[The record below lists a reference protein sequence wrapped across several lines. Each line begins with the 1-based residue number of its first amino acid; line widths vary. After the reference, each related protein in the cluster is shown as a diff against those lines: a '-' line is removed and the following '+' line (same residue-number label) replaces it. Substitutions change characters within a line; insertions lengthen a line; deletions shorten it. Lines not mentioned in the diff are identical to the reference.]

1 MMEHLAVD
9 YVAFTPM
16 KGDAVDDAHG
26 LMYLSIP
33 SGKPVLWPVLLLR
46 SDYLIRHMKYR
57 GSQSGM
63 LRRL

>member
-26 LMYLSIP
+26 LMCPLIP
-33 SGKPVLWPVLLLR
+33 GGKPVLWPVPLSR
-46 SDYLIRHMKYR
+46 SDYLIRHMKCR
-57 GSQSGM
+57 GSQSGT